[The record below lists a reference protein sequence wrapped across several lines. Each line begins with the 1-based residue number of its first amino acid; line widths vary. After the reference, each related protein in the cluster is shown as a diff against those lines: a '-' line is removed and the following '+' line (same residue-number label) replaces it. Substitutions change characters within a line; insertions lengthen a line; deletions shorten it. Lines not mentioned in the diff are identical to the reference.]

1 MQKVSAVMVAVV
13 LAVAILAGAA
23 VAEGAPKPN
32 LEGRRKALNDLL
44 TEQWEYNLR
53 TDPEFATI
61 IGDKRYND
69 KLTDFS
75 QKAIDADL
83 AQTKKFLAQFE
94 AIDTTGFPEQEALN
108 RTLMVRQLRREVEGE
123 RFKGWEMPVNQSSG
137 IHTSIP
143 QFVTLLPFTNMKDYE
158 DYVARLKQVP
168 RLFDE
173 TMVQMRNGMRDG
185 LMPPKFLLE
194 KVVTQAQA
202 IADMPAEKTPFAQ
215 PVAKFP
221 AEIGEA
227 DQKRLHDAVLEQ
239 VRVSVLPSYVKF
251 AKFVKEEY
259 APKGRS
265 EPGVWSLPDGA
276 ARYAFAV
283 KEVTTTTM
291 TPEEIHQLGLKQVAE
306 IETQML
312 AIAKQLGYADIKSL
326 NAAIDNDPKLHERLY
341 AHSRQQIV
349 DLYRKDID
357 QMWEELPK
365 LFGRLPKAKLEVRP
379 IEEFREKEAST
390 HYNPGTP
397 DGSRPGHVMVNTG
410 DFEHRK
416 LISVESTA
424 YHEGVPGHHMQIS
437 IAQEMP
443 TLPPF
448 RQHAFFTAYVEG
460 WALYSEKLGKEV
472 GFYQDPYSDY
482 GRLQDEMLRAI
493 RLVVDTGF
501 HYKKWTRQQV
511 VDFFHAH
518 SAVDEPDVQSET
530 DRYMAWPGQAL
541 GYKIGQLKILELRER
556 ARKELGGKFDVR
568 GFHDEVL
575 GAGALPLDVL
585 ETRVNEWIAEQKGTA
600 KAGSQ

>member
-1 MQKVSAVMVAVV
+1 MQRASAVV
-13 LAVAILAGAA
+13 LAVAMLLGAA
-23 VAEGAPKPN
+23 VAQSAPKPD
-32 LEGRRKALNDLL
+32 LETRRKALNDLL
-44 TEQWEYNLR
+44 TEQWEYRLR
-53 TDPEFATI
+53 HSPEFATI

-69 KLTDFS
+69 KLSDFS
-75 QKAIDADL
+75 QKAIEEDV
-83 AQTKKFLAQFE
+83 AQTKMFLAQFQ
-94 AIDTTGFPEQEALN
+94 AIDTAGFPGQEALN
-108 RTLMVRQLRREVEGE
+108 KAVMVRQLERELEGA
-123 RFKGWEMPVNQSSG
+123 RFKPWEMPVNQFFG
-137 IHTSIP
+137 IHIDMP
-143 QFVTLLPFTNMKDYE
+143 QLVTLLPFTNVKDYE
-158 DYVARLKQVP
+158 DYIARLKQVP
-168 RLFDE
+168 RVFDE
-173 TMVQMRNGMRDG
+173 TMVQMQNGMRDG
-185 LMPPKFLLE
+185 LMPPRFLLE
-194 KVVTQAQA
+194 KVATQTET
-202 IADMPAEKTPFAQ
+202 IATTAPEKTPFAQ
-215 PVAKFP
+215 PVMKFP
-221 AEIGEA
+221 AAIGEA

-239 VRVSVLPSYVKF
+239 VKVSVLPSYVKF
-251 AKFVKEEY
+251 AKFVKGEY
-259 APKGRS
+259 AAKGRT

-283 KEVTTTTM
+283 RRMTTTNL

-312 AIAKQLGYADIKSL
+312 AIAKKLGYADLKSL
-326 NAAIDNDPKLHERLY
+326 NAAIDNDPELHERLY
-341 AHSRQQIV
+341 ARSRQQIL

-357 QMWEELPK
+357 QMWQELPK

-379 IEEFREKEAST
+379 IEEFREKQAAT
-390 HYNPGTP
+390 HYNSGTP

-416 LISVESTA
+416 LITVESTA

-448 RQHAFFTAYVEG
+448 RQHAFFVAYTEG

-511 VDFFHAH
+511 VDYFHAH
-518 SAVDEPDVQSET
+518 SAIDEPDVQSET
-530 DRYMAWPGQAL
+530 DRYMAAPGQAL

-556 ARKELGGKFDVR
+556 AKKELGEKFDLR

-585 ETRVNEWIAEQKGTA
+585 ETRMNEWIAEQKATA

>member
-1 MQKVSAVMVAVV
+1 MQRVSAVV
-13 LAVAILAGAA
+13 LAVGMLAGAA
-23 VAEGAPKPN
+23 VAQSAPKSD
-32 LEGRRKALNDLL
+32 LEARRKALNNLL

-53 TDPEFATI
+53 TSPEFATI

-69 KLTDFS
+69 KVSDFS

-108 RTLMVRQLRREVEGE
+108 KALMVRQLGREVEGE

-137 IHTSIP
+137 IHMLLP
-143 QFVTLLPFTNMKDYE
+143 QLVTLLPFTSVKDYE
-158 DYVARLKQVP
+158 DYIARLKQVP
-168 RLFDE
+168 RVFDE

-194 KVVTQAQA
+194 KVVTQTQA

-215 PVAKFP
+215 PVAEFP

-265 EPGVWSLPDGA
+265 EPGVWSLPDGT
-276 ARYAFAV
+276 ARYAFSV

-312 AIAKQLGYADIKSL
+312 AIAKKLGYADIKSL
-326 NAAIDNDPKLHERLY
+326 NAAMDNDPKLHERLY

-349 DLYRKDID
+349 DLYRKDTD

-443 TLPPF
+443 SLPPF

-472 GFYQDPYSDY
+472 AFYQDPYSDY

-511 VDFFHAH
+511 VDYFHAH

-556 ARKELGGKFDVR
+556 ARKELGEKFDVR

-585 ETRVNEWIAEQKGTA
+585 ETRVNGWIAEQKGTA
-600 KAGSQ
+600 AGK